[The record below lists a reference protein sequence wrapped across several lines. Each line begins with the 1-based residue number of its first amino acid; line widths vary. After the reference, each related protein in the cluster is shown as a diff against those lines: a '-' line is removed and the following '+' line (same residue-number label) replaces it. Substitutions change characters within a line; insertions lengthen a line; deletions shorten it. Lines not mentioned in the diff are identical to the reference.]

1 MTASLGLQD
10 FLGALRSGDIEAAN
24 QMYTSMFSNIQAED
38 TTQTETPLYT
48 EEEDASAGV
57 GQTSSDNAITADI
70 SGDSPFGSPAAIAA
84 PIEPITEAAMPANMK
99 EMDAVAA
106 MPDTDIMDDLKSVY
120 DMINS
125 ARTEGTLQDKATKAA
140 IQQRHKQL
148 LEKLID
154 SALDEEE

>member
-10 FLGALRSGDIEAAN
+10 FLGALRSGDIQAAN
-24 QMYTSMFSNIQAED
+24 QVYANMFSNSQVED
-38 TTQTETPLYT
+38 AAQVETPSYK
-48 EEEDASAGV
+48 EEKDAAAGV
-57 GQTSSDNAITADI
+57 GQTSINNATPVNTG
-70 SGDSPFGSPAAIAA
+70 GDSPFGSPAVA
-84 PIEPITEAAMPANMK
+84 PVEASTETAMPTNMQ
-99 EMDAVAA
+99 EMDAVAT

-125 ARTEGTLQDKATKAA
+125 ARTEGKLQDKATKAA

-154 SALDEEE
+154 SALEEE